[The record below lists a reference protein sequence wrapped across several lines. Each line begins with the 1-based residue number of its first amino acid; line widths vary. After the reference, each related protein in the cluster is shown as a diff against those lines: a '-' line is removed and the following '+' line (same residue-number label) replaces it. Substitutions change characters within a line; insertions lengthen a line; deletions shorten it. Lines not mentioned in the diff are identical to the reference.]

1 MSKWRI
7 FGRVVGILVICAG
20 LFYLW
25 VDYSLSRNFR
35 ITIGPQFATD
45 IQDLSIVIKAQM
57 GALYLGKSSDLR
69 PTSDGGT
76 FPDKT
81 KQMLAAY
88 RSHPEKFLTYAK
100 FSDTVL
106 AASQVGEELL
116 KTPPPS
122 RLPATSDAL
131 SSMRQDLRRDPYGHP
146 FCIVSNDNQIFVV
159 SFGPDGH
166 APLSCQRIHIDNE
179 MRKSERRVFQMP
191 SGEVVLRISRDSST
205 HALSQ
210 ALSSVSSTPD

>member
-1 MSKWRI
+1 MSKRRI

-25 VDYSLSRNFR
+25 VDYSLSRNFQ

-45 IQDLSIVIKAQM
+45 IQDLSIVIRAQM
-57 GALYLGKSSDLR
+57 GALYLGKLSDLR

-122 RLPATSDAL
+122 RLPTTSDAL
-131 SSMRQDLRRDPYGHP
+131 SSMRQDLRRDPYGHS
-146 FCIVSNDNQIFVV
+146 FCIVSSDNQIFVV

-166 APLSCQRIHIDNE
+166 APFSCQRIHIHNE

-191 SGEVVLRISRDSST
+191 SGEVVLKISRDSST

-210 ALSSVSSTPD
+210 VLSSVSSTPD